1 MGIATRGLI
10 RLDLWPGVSMV
21 LRCHI
26 ECYSPTTAPGHWLHT
41 FLSVH
46 EGGQLPR
53 FLRQGHG
60 GEDNVQHEAGV
71 YASQIYI
78 GVYPSPTEKGISLSS
93 DDRNSIDVLTK
104 SLRSAQNNLPLIFQ

>member
-1 MGIATRGLI
+1 
-10 RLDLWPGVSMV
+10 MV
-21 LRCHI
+21 LRCYI
-26 ECYSPTTAPGHWLHT
+26 ERYSPTTAPGHWLRT

-60 GEDNVQHEAGV
+60 GEVNVQQEVGV
-71 YASQIYI
+71 YATQIYV

-93 DDRNSIDVLTK
+93 DDRNAIDVCTYEKHL
-104 SLRSAQNNLPLIFQ
+104 AQNNTAVNPSVSDAT